1 MHMEPLH
8 VHLRRVYRKLVITIQ
23 GWGDMSAIFNY
34 DYKLILNCNTIIM
47 VTLLQICYIAV
58 TMVPKQCL
66 IHIACGSVAL

>member
-1 MHMEPLH
+1 
-8 VHLRRVYRKLVITIQ
+8 
-23 GWGDMSAIFNY
+23 MSAIFNY